1 MLIKDKK
8 PYGVQVFSGVAHGFA
23 LRCNLEV
30 PYEGGYFY
38 PDNIDLAN
46 LSSILQRTKLEEH
59 C

>member
-8 PYGVQVFSGVAHGFA
+8 PYGLQVFSGVAHGFA

-30 PYEGGYFY
+30 PYERKHGCLHWNG
-38 PDNIDLAN
+38 LAN
-46 LSSILQRTKLEEH
+46 VSRLLQGAEFKEY